1 MSSTYNPTDYKKL
14 IQKFFITL
22 IESREYITRSL
33 RYSSFNSVFDLSFRT
48 QYFIQELNNTTSHI
62 TFSLLDNEKEQYL
75 KTLSKANTLATT
87 HLQDILVNNYKT
99 LNITQLLQEAK
110 NKALS
115 YQSKP
120 RTTLT
125 PNELFFLNKNEYLL
139 ELITPYTANYI
150 K

>member
-1 MSSTYNPTDYKKL
+1 MPSTYNPTDYEKL

-99 LNITQLLQEAK
+99 LNTTQLLQEAK
-110 NKALS
+110 NKALC
-115 YQSKP
+115 P
-120 RTTLT
+120 T
-125 PNELFFLNKNEYLL
+125 NLNLGQL
-139 ELITPYTANYI
+139 
-150 K
+150 

>member
-1 MSSTYNPTDYKKL
+1 MYPIYYSYKGNNMPSTYNPTDYEKL

-99 LNITQLLQEAK
+99 LNTTQLLQEAK
-110 NKALS
+110 NKALC
-115 YQSKP
+115 P
-120 RTTLT
+120 T
-125 PNELFFLNKNEYLL
+125 NLNLGQL
-139 ELITPYTANYI
+139 
-150 K
+150 